1 MDWCRARF
9 AATCCRWRHCQ
20 PELTARF
27 LRQIPHA
34 KVVDVSR
41 AAHMVAGDQNDALL
55 GRGDRVPRA
64 RRAPAPGRAT
74 VGARWIGERSLLA
87 S

>member
-41 AAHMVAGDQNDALL
+41 AAHMVAGDQNDAFSDAVITFLDRDIRPRL
-55 GRGDRVPRA
+55 GGPR
-64 RRAPAPGRAT
+64 
-74 VGARWIGERSLLA
+74 
-87 S
+87 